1 MSDRGGGPGY
11 VLSPGARLRDNAWL
25 RPLNAVRP
33 DQPQG
38 PRGHLEGRAAKSADV
53 WHGECMTNL
62 NFVADEDAESLA
74 NAVGMAA
81 LVWSVVEESWKST
94 RPGEETANQIGTD
107 FMALR
112 LWLALVFVGFETW
125 HDISDKYPSEKL
137 STYWDDPLRV
147 QLGRLRNKTFHH
159 GGSLLPKQVADFW
172 DRPDAIRW
180 ASHVMAAVADVA
192 AEHFLGWDE
201 LKRRSGL
208 A

>member
-1 MSDRGGGPGY
+1 MIRCHPTVLHPRAIAYRRVVAARFDPTSDRGP
-11 VLSPGARLRDNAWL
+11 
-25 RPLNAVRP
+25 
-33 DQPQG
+33 
-38 PRGHLEGRAAKSADV
+38 HLEGRTAKSSGV
-53 WHGECMTNL
+53 WHGGCMTNQ

-74 NAVGMAA
+74 NAVGMAT
-81 LVWSVVEESWKST
+81 LVWSVAEESWKST
-94 RPGEETANQIGTD
+94 RPEEETANRIGND

-125 HDISDKYPSEKL
+125 HDISDKYPSRKL
-137 STYWDDPLRV
+137 SMYWDVPLRV

-172 DRPDAIRW
+172 DQPDAIRW
-180 ASHVMAAVADVA
+180 AGRVMAALADVA

-201 LKRRSGL
+201 SKRRSGL